1 MKKILFFLSFV
12 LLTTFLLNPS
22 LAQGKKKQ
30 TEKKEKDP
38 YEFTMVY
45 QVKTTPVKNQA
56 KTGTCWSFATTS
68 FIETELMRMNKGTHI
83 LSPMY
88 FVRYAYPQKAENYVR
103 YSGTNNF
110 SMGGQAHDVMR
121 IIKEYGFVPEE
132 IYTGKNIGEEE
143 HNHGEMDEVL
153 KAIVNAVQKNKGG
166 KITPR
171 WKEVFEST
179 IDIYL
184 GKPPKEFIYLGRKF
198 TPTSFRDSLNFNP
211 DDYIELTSYT
221 HHPFYEKF
229 VLEVPDNWNRGD
241 YYNIPINDLI
251 HLIDTALA
259 KGYSVCWDGD
269 TSEKSFNKKKAIAI
283 IPQVEESESDDKEK
297 EESDEPVAE
306 KFITQEMRQNAF
318 DNQTTTDD
326 HLMHIVGLAR
336 DKRGY
341 KFYYVKNSWG
351 TKDKKYD
358 GYVYMSEIYA
368 RLKTVAIM
376 VHKDAIPDKLKLKL
390 GIK

>member
-1 MKKILFFLSFV
+1 MKHKVILIIKLILIFSTIISF
-12 LLTTFLLNPS
+12 
-22 LAQGKKKQ
+22 AQGKKKQ
-30 TEKKEKDP
+30 SEKKDA
-38 YEFTMVY
+38 YEFSMVY

-68 FIETELMRMNKGTHI
+68 FIETELIRMNKGIHI

-88 FVRYAYPQKAENYVR
+88 FVRYAYPQKAESYVR

-110 SMGGQAHDVMR
+110 SMGGQAHDVMN
-121 IIKEYGFVPEE
+121 IIKEYGLVPEE
-132 IYTGKNIGEEE
+132 VYNGKNIKEEE

-153 KAIVNAVQKNKGG
+153 KSIVNAVQKNKGG

-171 WKEVFEST
+171 WKEVFDST

-184 GKPPKEFIYLGRKF
+184 GKPPKEFNYLGRKF
-198 TPTSFRDSLNFNP
+198 TPISFRDSLGINP
-211 DDYIELTSYT
+211 EDYVELTSYT
-221 HHPFYEKF
+221 HHPFYKKF
-229 VLEVPDNWNRGD
+229 VLEVPDNWNRGE
-241 YYNIPINDLI
+241 YFNIPINELI
-251 HLIDTALA
+251 QVIDTALA

-269 TSEKSFNKKKAIAI
+269 TSEKSFDKKKAIAI
-283 IPQVEESESDDKEK
+283 IPQNEESETDEKEK
-297 EESDEPVAE
+297 NEEEDETPIAE

-358 GYVYMSEIYA
+358 GYIYMSEIYA

-376 VHKDAIPDKLKLKL
+376 VHKDALTDKLKLKL
-390 GIK
+390 GIKS

>member
-1 MKKILFFLSFV
+1 MKKNFFISV
-12 LLTTFLLNPS
+12 LLIIAALNLSTFS
-22 LAQGKKKQ
+22 QGKKKQ
-30 TEKKEKDP
+30 TQKTEKDP
-38 YEFTMVY
+38 YEFTLVH
-45 QVKTTPVKNQA
+45 QIKTTPVKNQA

-68 FIETELMRMNKGTHI
+68 FIETELIRMNKGTHI

-88 FVRYAYPQKAENYVR
+88 FVRIAYPQKAENYIR

-110 SMGGQAHDVMR
+110 GIGGQAHDVMN
-121 IIKEYGFVPEE
+121 IIKQYGFVPEE
-132 IYTGKNIGEEE
+132 VYTGKNIGEEE

-153 KAIVNAVQKNKGG
+153 KSIVNAVQKNKGG

-171 WKEVFEST
+171 WKEVFESA

-184 GKPPKEFIYLGRKF
+184 GRLPKEFSYLGRKF
-198 TPTSFRDSLNFNP
+198 TPISFRDSLGFNP
-211 DDYIELTSYT
+211 NDYVELTSYT

-229 VLEVPDNWNRGD
+229 VLEVPDNWNRGE

-251 HLIDTALA
+251 HLIDTALT

-269 TSEKSFNKKKAIAI
+269 TSEKSFNRKKGIAI

-306 KFITQEMRQNAF
+306 KFITQEMRQDAF

-376 VHKDAIPDKLKLKL
+376 VHKDAIPDQLKLKL